1 MGTYQEYKQLKLNEI
16 ATEVGEGWEK
26 NRIFEKSISERE
38 GMPAFVFYEGPPSA
52 NGLPGI
58 HHVMARTIKDIFC
71 RYQTLKGKQVHR
83 KAGWDTHGLPVELGV
98 EKALGITKEDI
109 GKTISI
115 EAYNEACRK
124 DVMKYTDVWN
134 KLTKQMGYWVDM
146 EHPYVTCD
154 TDYIESVWWLLKN
167 LHQKNYLYK
176 GYTIQPYSPKAGT
189 GLSSHELNQPGCYK
203 QVKDRSAVAMFEA
216 QPNNKTNV
224 LWGDN
229 KVYFLAW
236 TTTPW
241 TLSSNTA
248 LAVGKDIEYVLV
260 KTVNPFTL
268 TVVCVMLAKNC
279 FSSYFELPESGKELR
294 TGDRKSSVEA
304 HLPSNDFF
312 DVAIISSH
320 KKEIVLKGKI
330 AHWEIIGFYE
340 GKQLTGI
347 TYHQLLPYAQPY
359 INAENSG
366 VPFRVIE
373 GDFVTTTDGTGI
385 VHIAPTFGADDMRA
399 AKQAGVPAMLVRDET
414 VIAYEK
420 LLPLVNLQGRYR
432 AEMGLFAGEYVKQEY
447 LSETEKIA
455 AIEKQKTYSGSAL
468 HDLIA
473 RIVNRTGEYLA
484 VDEQIVLK
492 LELDGLLFK
501 KETYEHAY
509 PHCWRTDKPVLY
521 YPLDSWFVRTT
532 AARERMIELNKTIKW
547 KPESTGTGRFGNW
560 LENLVDWNLSRSR
573 YWGIPLPVWRTSD
586 GSEEKCIGSVEELK
600 AEIAKAKAAGIET
613 ADDVHNLHRPF
624 VDNIILCSETGKK
637 MHRESDLIDVWFDSG
652 AMPFA
657 QLHYPFENSEAIDK
671 RQRFPADFIA
681 EGVDQ
686 TRGWFFTL
694 HAIATLVFDSVAF
707 KAVVSNGL
715 VLDKNGN
722 KMSKRLGNAVDPFKT
737 IDAYGPDATRWY
749 MIANAQPWDNLK
761 FDEEGIVE
769 VQRSLFSTLHNTYQ
783 FFAMYANIDKFTFT
797 EPEIPIQERP
807 EIDRWI
813 LSSLQTVCKQCD
825 AAFTDYEPTRAART
839 IQSFTDELLSNWYVR
854 LCRRRFWK
862 GEYSNDKISAY
873 QTLYTCLET
882 LAILMSPIAPFYAD
896 KLFGDLNKVS
906 KRNPAESVHLAYFPE
921 PKNAWIDLSLEERME
936 TARQISSMVLSIRK
950 KENIKVRQP
959 LARLRIPV
967 LNKDAMENLGKVE
980 DLVKAEVNV
989 KEIEF
994 VTENEVQ
1001 ITKNLK
1007 LNFKSLGKKFGPL
1020 MKAIQDHAATEQT
1033 RVIQSIESAG
1043 RYTFNCQDRE
1053 VELLAEDVEIIPVD
1067 IPGWKVANQGAYTV
1081 ALDIQLTES
1090 LKNEGLARELVNRLQ
1105 NLRKEKGYEI
1115 TDRIRLKIQEDE
1127 RISPVIIANKT
1138 YICAEILAD
1147 SLEFSNNIPDNQM
1160 VELVLE
1166 EGVHTKVSIE
1176 K

>member
-1 MGTYQEYKQLKLNEI
+1 
-16 ATEVGEGWEK
+16 
-26 NRIFEKSISERE
+26 
-38 GMPAFVFYEGPPSA
+38 
-52 NGLPGI
+52 
-58 HHVMARTIKDIFC
+58 
-71 RYQTLKGKQVHR
+71 
-83 KAGWDTHGLPVELGV
+83 
-98 EKALGITKEDI
+98 
-109 GKTISI
+109 
-115 EAYNEACRK
+115 
-124 DVMKYTDVWN
+124 
-134 KLTKQMGYWVDM
+134 
-146 EHPYVTCD
+146 
-154 TDYIESVWWLLKN
+154 
-167 LHQKNYLYK
+167 
-176 GYTIQPYSPKAGT
+176 
-189 GLSSHELNQPGCYK
+189 
-203 QVKDRSAVAMFEA
+203 
-216 QPNNKTNV
+216 
-224 LWGDN
+224 
-229 KVYFLAW
+229 
-236 TTTPW
+236 
-241 TLSSNTA
+241 
-248 LAVGKDIEYVLV
+248 
-260 KTVNPFTL
+260 
-268 TVVCVMLAKNC
+268 
-279 FSSYFELPESGKELR
+279 
-294 TGDRKSSVEA
+294 
-304 HLPSNDFF
+304 
-312 DVAIISSH
+312 
-320 KKEIVLKGKI
+320 
-330 AHWEIIGFYE
+330 
-340 GKQLTGI
+340 
-347 TYHQLLPYAQPY
+347 
-359 INAENSG
+359 
-366 VPFRVIE
+366 
-373 GDFVTTTDGTGI
+373 
-385 VHIAPTFGADDMRA
+385 
-399 AKQAGVPAMLVRDET
+399 
-414 VIAYEK
+414 
-420 LLPLVNLQGRYR
+420 
-432 AEMGLFAGEYVKQEY
+432 
-447 LSETEKIA
+447 
-455 AIEKQKTYSGSAL
+455 
-468 HDLIA
+468 
-473 RIVNRTGEYLA
+473 
-484 VDEQIVLK
+484 
-492 LELDGLLFK
+492 
-501 KETYEHAY
+501 
-509 PHCWRTDKPVLY
+509 
-521 YPLDSWFVRTT
+521 
-532 AARERMIELNKTIKW
+532 
-547 KPESTGTGRFGNW
+547 
-560 LENLVDWNLSRSR
+560 
-573 YWGIPLPVWRTSD
+573 
-586 GSEEKCIGSVEELK
+586 
-600 AEIAKAKAAGIET
+600 
-613 ADDVHNLHRPF
+613 
-624 VDNIILCSETGKK
+624 

-921 PKNAWIDLSLEERME
+921 PKNGWIDLSLEERME